1 MKQPCCQAVFCD
13 ILTKISQ
20 NLRNSYLFLEIT
32 AKSLVFSTKT
42 LETRGMSKV
51 AVLDDVSKAIIEQ
64 LQQDGRRPYATIGK
78 AVGLSEAA
86 VRQRVSKLLETGVM
100 QIVAVTDP
108 LQVGFNREAMIGIE
122 VDGDMEAVADVLSLM
137 DEISYIILTAGSFD
151 IILEVV
157 CEDDEALLEVINR
170 KIRAIPGVRRTE
182 TFMYLKLR
190 KQSYTWGTR

>member
-1 MKQPCCQAVFCD
+1 
-13 ILTKISQ
+13 
-20 NLRNSYLFLEIT
+20 
-32 AKSLVFSTKT
+32 
-42 LETRGMSKV
+42 MSKV

-86 VRQRVSKLLETGVM
+86 VRQRVSKLMETGVM

>member
-1 MKQPCCQAVFCD
+1 MVFCD
-13 ILTKISQ
+13 ILTKISK
-20 NLRNSYLFLEIT
+20 NLRNSYQFLKNT
-32 AKSLVFSTKT
+32 AKSLVFPAKT
-42 LETRGMSKV
+42 LETRHMSKV

>member
-1 MKQPCCQAVFCD
+1 
-13 ILTKISQ
+13 
-20 NLRNSYLFLEIT
+20 
-32 AKSLVFSTKT
+32 
-42 LETRGMSKV
+42 MSKV

-122 VDGDMEAVADVLSLM
+122 VDGDMEAVADLLSLM

-151 IILEVV
+151 VILEVV

>member
-1 MKQPCCQAVFCD
+1 
-13 ILTKISQ
+13 
-20 NLRNSYLFLEIT
+20 
-32 AKSLVFSTKT
+32 
-42 LETRGMSKV
+42 
-51 AVLDDVSKAIIEQ
+51 
-64 LQQDGRRPYATIGK
+64 
-78 AVGLSEAA
+78 
-86 VRQRVSKLLETGVM
+86 
-100 QIVAVTDP
+100 
-108 LQVGFNREAMIGIE
+108 
-122 VDGDMEAVADVLSLM
+122 MEAVADVLSQM

>member
-1 MKQPCCQAVFCD
+1 V
-13 ILTKISQ
+13 KIH
-20 NLRNSYLFLEIT
+20 
-32 AKSLVFSTKT
+32 
-42 LETRGMSKV
+42 ETSNVSK
-51 AVLDDVSKAIIEQ
+51 ATVLDDVSKAIIEQ

-122 VDGDMEAVADVLSLM
+122 VDGDMEAVADVLSEM

>member
-1 MKQPCCQAVFCD
+1 MA
-13 ILTKISQ
+13 
-20 NLRNSYLFLEIT
+20 
-32 AKSLVFSTKT
+32 
-42 LETRGMSKV
+42 KV

-64 LQQDGRRPYATIGK
+64 LQQDGRRPYASIGK

-108 LQVGFNREAMIGIE
+108 LQVGFSREAMIGIE
-122 VDGDMEAVADVLSLM
+122 VDGDMEAVADLLSGM

-151 IILEVV
+151 IIIEVV

>member
-1 MKQPCCQAVFCD
+1 MERRCCQGLFCD
-13 ILTKISQ
+13 ILTKISK
-20 NLRNSYLFLEIT
+20 NLRNSYHFWKKT

-42 LETRGMSKV
+42 LETGYMSKV

>member
-1 MKQPCCQAVFCD
+1 
-13 ILTKISQ
+13 
-20 NLRNSYLFLEIT
+20 LENT
-32 AKSLVFSTKT
+32 TKSLVFGAKT
-42 LETRGMSKV
+42 LETGVMSKV

-122 VDGDMEAVADVLSLM
+122 VDGDMEAVADVLSQM